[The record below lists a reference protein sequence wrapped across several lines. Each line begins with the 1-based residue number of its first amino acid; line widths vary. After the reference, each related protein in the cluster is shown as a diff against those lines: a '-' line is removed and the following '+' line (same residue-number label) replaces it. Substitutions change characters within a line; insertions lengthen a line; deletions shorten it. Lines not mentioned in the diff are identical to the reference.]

1 MKKLVFLLMM
11 LAMGM
16 YAQAQQ
22 LDVCTK
28 PYGEE
33 GNEITVIKPT
43 VANFLMLLSMDE
55 VQFRTVMEAN
65 KYSTQMPRGNFIAY
79 WNGNP
84 DNFQY
89 AKCVNSFLFNKETNE
104 VHYTVGN
111 DMIYP
116 QGSLMQ
122 LYRDLRPYQVR
133 DEAPRGPRARVPR
146 GNVPQGNAPQGNV
159 PQANVPQANA
169 PQQGN
174 APQNG
179 AQPTPPG
186 FGRPGVPGPGMGRG
200 RSGFGRGGFGRGRG
214 FDRPRTDT
222 FEVKDEKSGE
232 TYTFS
237 IAAYPR
243 FFYVTASKKKTE

>member
-1 MKKLVFLLMM
+1 MKKLIFLLTM
-11 LAMGM
+11 LATGM

-43 VANFLMLLSMDE
+43 VANFLMLLSMNE
-55 VQFRTVMEAN
+55 EQFRIAMEAN
-65 KYSTQMPRGNFIAY
+65 KYSTQMPRGNFVAY

-89 AKCVNSFLFNKETNE
+89 AKCVNSFLFNKETKE

-133 DEAPRGPRARVPR
+133 NEAPRGPRARAPQ
-146 GNVPQGNAPQGNV
+146 GNAPQANAPQGNAPQGN
-159 PQANVPQANA
+159 APQANA
-169 PQQGN
+169 PQGN

-179 AQPTPPG
+179 APATPPG
-186 FGRPGVPGPGMGRG
+186 FGRPGAPGPGMGRG
-200 RSGFGRGGFGRGRG
+200 RGGMGRGGFGRGRGG

-222 FEVKDEKSGE
+222 FEVKDEQSGE
-232 TYTFS
+232 TYIFT
-237 IAAYPR
+237 IAAFPR
-243 FFYVTASKKKTE
+243 FFYVTASKKKAE